1 MKPLMFIMSK
11 ETLLEKINAL
21 EPCMRAYIH
30 EIESK
35 CDPSG
40 DIRTIAD
47 LREQVRALQLKVE
60 EKESNPFNCKKRHW
74 GLIDCLECGLTADE
88 QGAFPAIIPERFKH
102 LKGAA

>member
-30 EIESK
+30 EIESR

-47 LREQVRALQLKVE
+47 LREQVRALHLKVE
-60 EKESNPFNCKKRHW
+60 EKELLFKKAL
-74 GLIDCLECGLTADE
+74 GLAKDCSGSIEEYSSLQAIKKELQQIELEGNL
-88 QGAFPAIIPERFKH
+88 
-102 LKGAA
+102 